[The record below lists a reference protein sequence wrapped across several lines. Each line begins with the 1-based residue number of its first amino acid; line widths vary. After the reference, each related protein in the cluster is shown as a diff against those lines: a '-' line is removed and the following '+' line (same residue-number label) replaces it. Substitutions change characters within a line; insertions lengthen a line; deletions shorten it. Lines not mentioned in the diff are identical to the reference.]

1 MRISK
6 AALAALFVAVSGQ
19 VQALNPDGF
28 KVTSTAHLLE
38 LCNIPADDPLYSA
51 SMGFCL
57 GYIDAALD
65 YHAALTAGENY
76 NPITCPAA
84 EVTREEVVVVVRDW
98 AKGSPQHLGEHPVVG
113 VMRAV
118 SEKWPCN

>member
-1 MRISK
+1 MQTHKAVLMVLVFSIS
-6 AALAALFVAVSGQ
+6 AQ

-28 KVTSTAHLLE
+28 EVTSTDHLLE
-38 LCNIPADDPLYSA
+38 LCNVPVDDPLYSA

-65 YHAALTAGENY
+65 YHAALTAGEKY
-76 NPITCPAA
+76 SPITCPAA

-98 AKGSPQHLGEHPVVG
+98 AKGSPQHLGEQPVVG